1 MVLNLRHRPGM
12 DSLMDKRIGLCLIA
26 AALLAQPAMAASWD
40 AVDAAFGR
48 SGVDQAQGVRR
59 YSFPRSDLNVSLDG
73 VRVRPT
79 LALGSWIVFQPHGN
93 ETMVMGD
100 LVLLHEEVNPVLS
113 RLLASGLTITA
124 LHNHLLRSEP
134 ATMYMHVHGRG
145 DPARIAA
152 AIRSALDLTGTPTS
166 QPSAPSR
173 QPMPLNAP
181 ALDGIIGTK
190 GSANGGV
197 LQYSIPRKE
206 KIRDG
211 GMVVPA
217 SMGLG
222 TVINIQPTSAG
233 RALATGDFVL
243 TGPEVPRVLKALRNN
258 GIEVTALH
266 NHLSEEEPRL
276 FFLHFWGNA
285 EAVRLATAL
294 KQALNQTNVALG
306 QP

>member
-1 MVLNLRHRPGM
+1 MGKH
-12 DSLMDKRIGLCLIA
+12 IGLCMIA
-26 AALLAQPAMAASWD
+26 AALVAQPAIAAPWD

-48 SGVDQAQGVRR
+48 PGVDQAQGIRR
-59 YSFPRSDLNVSLDG
+59 YSFPRSDLSVSLDG
-73 VRVRPT
+73 VKLRPA
-79 LALGSWIVFQPHGN
+79 LALGSWIAFQPHGGQ
-93 ETMVMGD
+93 TMVMGD

-124 LHNHLLRSEP
+124 LHNHLLRSNP
-134 ATMYMHVHGRG
+134 ATMYMHIHGQG
-145 DPARIAA
+145 DPARLAA
-152 AIRSALDLTGTPTS
+152 AIRSALDLTPTPTGR
-166 QPSAPSR
+166 PAAPSP
-173 QPMPLNAP
+173 QPLALDAP
-181 ALDGIIGTK
+181 ALDRIIGAK

-206 KIRDG
+206 TIRDA

-233 RALATGDFVL
+233 GAVATGDFVL
-243 TGPEVPRVLKALRNN
+243 TGPEVPRVLSALRKN

-266 NHLSEEEPRL
+266 NHLSNEEPRL
-276 FFLHFWGNA
+276 FFLHFWGKA
-285 EAVRLATAL
+285 EPARLAMGLKEAL
-294 KQALNQTNVALG
+294 KETNIALQ